1 MTQIDPPFLIGVDGG
16 GTGCR
21 HGFATPDR
29 RILDEA
35 TGGRANFST
44 DCAAAIDNILT
55 ATREAVAQA
64 GLDVSH
70 MSRAVAHLGLA
81 GYTGPELG
89 PRVQAG
95 LPFAKSVVTEDTTT
109 TLVGAV
115 GAQDCYL
122 IALGTGT
129 IVGRQKAGVQTCIG
143 GWGYQVSDQASGAWL
158 GHGVLEQTLL
168 AVDGI
173 TPASPLSQQMLDR
186 FSGGT
191 GIVQFSLKARPG
203 DFATLAPDVVQAAA
217 EGDSI
222 GRALM
227 ARGAD
232 YLTRA
237 LIALD
242 HRPDDHLC
250 LTGGVGPHYAAYLPE
265 TQTAHLID
273 AKGRALDGAIAL
285 ALRAAHEGTR
295 P

>member
-21 HGFATPDR
+21 VAVATPDG
-29 RILDEA
+29 RILAEA
-35 TGGRANFST
+35 TGGRANVST

-64 GLDVSH
+64 GLDLSH

-81 GYTGPELG
+81 GYTGPEWG

-122 IALGTGT
+122 IAL
-129 IVGRQKAGVQTCIG
+129 
-143 GWGYQVSDQASGAWL
+143 
-158 GHGVLEQTLL
+158 
-168 AVDGI
+168 DGI

-186 FSGGT
+186 FGGGT

-203 DFATLAPDVVQAAA
+203 DFATLAPDVVQAATK
-217 EGDSI
+217 GDSI

-242 HRPDDHLC
+242 HQPDDHLC

-265 TQTAHLID
+265 TQTAHLIA

-285 ALRAAHEGTR
+285 ALRAAHEGNH

>member
-21 HGFATPDR
+21 AAVATPDG
-29 RILDEA
+29 RILAEGK
-35 TGGRANFST
+35 GGRANVST
-44 DCAAAIDNILT
+44 DCATAIDSVLT
-55 ATREAVAQA
+55 ATRNAIESA
-64 GLDVSH
+64 GLDVAD
-70 MSRAVAHLGLA
+70 MPRAVAHLGLA
-81 GYTGPELG
+81 GYTGPEMG

-109 TLVGAV
+109 TIVGAV
-115 GAQDCYL
+115 GEQDCHL

-143 GWGYQVSDQASGAWL
+143 GWCYQVSDQASGAWL

-168 AVDGI
+168 VVDGI
-173 TPASPLSQQMLDR
+173 TPASPLSQQMLDK
-186 FSGGT
+186 FGGGA

-217 EGDSI
+217 AGDSI

-227 ARGAD
+227 ASGAD
-232 YLTRA
+232 YMTRA

-242 HRPDDHLC
+242 HQPGGPLC
-250 LTGGVGPHYAAYLPE
+250 LTGGVGPHYAAYLPD
-265 TQTAHLID
+265 TQTAHLVET
-273 AKGRALDGAIAL
+273 KGRALDGAVAL
-285 ALRAAHEGTR
+285 ALRAAR
-295 P
+295 A